1 MASDPLY
8 KVIFSNQGETWEVYA
23 RQVSQGGLF
32 GFVEIEELV
41 FGEKSQLVVDPSED
55 KLRREFEGVKRFYI
69 PMHSVIRIDQVEKRG
84 TGRITK
90 ASSEDG
96 KVAAFPVP
104 IYTPGGG
111 GESGGS

>member
-1 MASDPLY
+1 MTSDPLY
-8 KVIFSNQGETWEVYA
+8 KVIFLNQGETWEVYA

-55 KLRREFEGVKRFYI
+55 KLQREFEGVKRFYI

-90 ASSEDG
+90 PASEDG
-96 KVAAFPVP
+96 KVATFPVP

-111 GESGGS
+111 GDSSGS